1 MHFATFRR
9 RDFYCKLKSGHA
21 SAEETC
27 KNCQIAALRRLVF
40 LWEKLPSRKRENV
53 PRPPPLVNQVTRRS
67 YGQAANWNRTGSRVL
82 TLSAQAHTC
91 YFLYLPCPGGGM
103 ADAEDLKSSGDF
115 SSCGFDSHPGHH
127 SIYVKLLQLMQRP
140 LPRTRRVTR
149 CRDSV
154 YSGGLSDECCVLRM
168 RWLRYCFSRTLVTS
182 E

>member
-1 MHFATFRR
+1 MHFAKFRR
-9 RDFYCKLKSGHA
+9 RDFYFKLKSDHA
-21 SAEETC
+21 SAEDTC

-103 ADAEDLKSSGDF
+103 ADAEDLKSKKRLHQRASECTRRR
-115 SSCGFDSHPGHH
+115 SSCGDQS
-127 SIYVKLLQLMQRP
+127 
-140 LPRTRRVTR
+140 
-149 CRDSV
+149 
-154 YSGGLSDECCVLRM
+154 
-168 RWLRYCFSRTLVTS
+168 
-182 E
+182 

>member
-115 SSCGFDSHPGHH
+115 SSCGFDSPPGHH
-127 SIYVKLLQLMQRP
+127 FFRSSLSRHLRLARIGRLCNRP
-140 LPRTRRVTR
+140 PVGDAHR
-149 CRDSV
+149 
-154 YSGGLSDECCVLRM
+154 
-168 RWLRYCFSRTLVTS
+168 
-182 E
+182 